1 LVPAWQA
8 RDPAKGR
15 APNSSDSGG
24 ITMQTSN
31 SVLVGARQSVRADA
45 VNDVLPWQQ
54 ALAIVQDFLLARL
67 SHKAIQIY
75 EAGGGSLS
83 YLPAQ
88 LLETADVTAVDID
101 EAQLQ
106 KNSYAQTKICGDIQ
120 VKEFP
125 PRSFD
130 LIACNFVI
138 EHLDRPD
145 QAISRFFGALE
156 PGGLLFIAAPNPRSF
171 TGFVTKHTPHWF
183 HVLCYRYLLGNKN
196 AGRPGNA
203 PFPVVYHPIAS
214 PAALIAFCKRVG
226 YRVVYFRKF
235 ESAQLG
241 NLRER
246 SPAVSK
252 VLNALLRTVEI
263 VSRRNVRC
271 GDFHIVLERPA
282 E

>member
-1 LVPAWQA
+1 M
-8 RDPAKGR
+8 
-15 APNSSDSGG
+15 
-24 ITMQTSN
+24 MQTSN
-31 SVLVGARQSVRADA
+31 SILAGARQSAA
-45 VNDVLPWQQ
+45 PAGQVNDILPWQQ
-54 ALAIVQDFLLARL
+54 ALAIVQDFLLTRL
-67 SHKAIQIY
+67 SRKSIQIY

-88 LLETADVTAVDID
+88 LLATAEVTAVDID

-106 KNSYAQTKICGDIQ
+106 KNSYAKTKICADIQ
-120 VKEFP
+120 VKDFP

-145 QAISRFFGALE
+145 LAINRFFAALK
-156 PGGLLFIAAPNPRSF
+156 PGGLLFMAAPNPRSF
-171 TGFVTKHTPHWF
+171 TGFVTKLTPHWF

-203 PFPVVYHPIAS
+203 PFPIVYHPIAS
-214 PAALIAFCKRVG
+214 PAHLIDFCKRAG

-246 SPAVSK
+246 SPAISK
-252 VLNALLRTVEI
+252 ILNALLRTVEI
-263 VSRRNVRC
+263 ASRRNVRC
-271 GDFHIVLERPA
+271 GDFHIVLERPP